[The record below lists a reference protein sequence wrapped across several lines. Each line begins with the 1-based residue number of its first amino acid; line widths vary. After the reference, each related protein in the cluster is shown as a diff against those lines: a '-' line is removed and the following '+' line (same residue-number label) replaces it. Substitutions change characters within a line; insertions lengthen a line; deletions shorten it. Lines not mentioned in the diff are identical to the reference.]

1 MSSDQLTAR
10 RQMLDIIHTKRSNS
24 CHGYFLRLM
33 IDREEII
40 NPVLLYILVRYYK
53 LKTIEKQ
60 GKVVVS
66 NESVLKIDE

>member
-1 MSSDQLTAR
+1 
-10 RQMLDIIHTKRSNS
+10 
-24 CHGYFLRLM
+24 M